1 MNQEF
6 RNKLTEAAIR
16 EMQTVLDDPNQDPEE
31 HATKRCTS
39 INLLEDGRV
48 ESYMHFGEMD
58 GWVTESHESSITDG
72 EITGT
77 IRLRTNPH
85 SLILR
90 ITNQATANIFYL
102 NPETGKPE
110 IEKITPA
117 QQQALDRYASKVAFR
132 LTGVAN
138 GELLDDDDDTAE
150 NQETFNGKELLEALI
165 DRVTDACILAE
176 ELAIRETQGGTLA
189 EREELPDEEEYLVSA
204 GVMGVVQG
212 LQATQVNL
220 MFLTRMI
227 MEKIE
232 EDPEHGKWGRPRLD

>member
-31 HATKRCTS
+31 HATERCTS

-58 GWVTESHESSITDG
+58 GWVTERHESSITDG

-110 IEKITPA
+110 IEKINPA

-138 GELLDDDDDTAE
+138 GELLDDDEDAE
-150 NQETFNGKELLEALI
+150 NRETLDGKELLEALI
-165 DRVTDACILAE
+165 ERVTDTCILAE
-176 ELAIRETQGGTLA
+176 ELALRGSGSETLA
-189 EREELPDEEEYLVSA
+189 EREEPPDEEEYLVAA
-204 GVMGVVQG
+204 GVMGVIQG

-227 MEKIE
+227 MEEIE
-232 EDPEHGKWGRPRLD
+232 ENPEHGKWGRPRLD